1 MKKRG
6 HIIHTVLFLFL
17 SVWSFCQTEIEI
29 KEDANKLFENEQYV
43 EATSLFLR
51 LISLNP
57 SDGNYNYQYGTC
69 LLFNSYKKKDALR
82 YLDFAVK
89 QSNPE
94 PRAFYFY
101 GKALHLNFEFNSA
114 IKYYNLYINKRS
126 KKDDRYNVEREIQ
139 MCNNGKRLLTT
150 FTDIVVSEKKEID
163 KAKFFR
169 LYQNMQTVG
178 GNILVSEEFQSKIDK
193 KKGHTPII
201 HYPPN
206 AQAIYYSSYGDNVAS
221 GKDIYVRRRLPNN
234 EWGDSQ
240 KILGEVNTNED
251 EDFPFMHSSGDF
263 LFFSSKGHNSMGGYD
278 VFMGRLNHETGSFE
292 KVENVDF
299 AISSPDDDLFYVVDS
314 TFQNA
319 YFASARQSQDGKLHV
334 YNVRVARVPI
344 REVIVMGDFLS
355 EINPDNKEMNVRI
368 TSFTNNEEIGQI
380 KSNETGKYSFVFPKG
395 GKYNYEV
402 EVGGSENIYKF
413 VVEVPFLDEFRP
425 LKQKT
430 MHANI
435 DGEEVVKIINL
446 FDESV
451 EGAEAMMAE
460 VIRKRSTLDVNVD
473 KFDLK
478 ELDAQQMRNK
488 VLSELGFSDMTMREV
503 SEQLEDLAIT
513 EQLKEEKV
521 ENIESN
527 LNAEIVAKANEIRE
541 IKEKQD
547 ELVTQANNEV
557 DVARKHE
564 LLSDAL
570 TLELE
575 INQLSEEIVGLEIL
589 KNESLRTIKKPSNQ
603 NISSLENEF
612 NTLLGQD
619 KEAEALKLLAD
630 NKDLIQKIKS
640 ESPDAIVQNLIDQ
653 SVAMTE
659 DVSKLRKEVL
669 GYEESKEV
677 LNGKNIILNNKL
689 SNAKKKEAEAIRN
702 EIAENEAGIDLL
714 DEVINTTSDRINRKN
729 EKLSVI
735 DNNIASLQSAMLNDA
750 SVAVNGQEVIAS
762 LKIGEDVSDENDIA
776 SFENELLEIEKEHPE
791 LNPNYVPD
799 ASVPRIEHV
808 SQIENISKKISNEKE
823 SILADQSKSDLEKE
837 EALFKTNLSAIET
850 LNNRIGELETEL
862 GDSPENVEI
871 KEELNQLETLKIN
884 AIEENKV
891 HNERI
896 AELKNSETPTNI
908 ALTKEDM
915 LSEIVEN
922 YEEQID
928 NVEND
933 KSLSFSEKMENLQT
947 IDRKTISELEK
958 ALNNVQKEIDQDPTN
973 SELKVKKELISELIK
988 EKEEAIVDRKPQVD
1002 TGEQTESDPST
1013 ASEILAEIT
1022 QGYES
1027 EIERIKDD
1035 ESLTEIMVLDG
1046 LRELDENVLAKIIQ
1060 EKEITEEKLSSD
1072 PQNKL
1077 IEDRNEKLTELIQD
1091 KRRAIE
1097 NYKSEIEVLNNLTMD
1112 TPSTN
1117 EIFSEIAKNYDR
1129 DIEKIESNDVL
1140 SDNEKLVELQEVDE
1154 KTLAKIIL
1162 DKEKSQ
1168 EKLNDKP
1175 EDRNLIDRIEKL
1187 DELISKKENTI
1198 AERAQIIESENN
1210 VNEPIA
1216 SVDAKQELEKELILP
1231 FDDEIQKIEE
1241 SDLSRIEKNKAF
1253 LEIIN
1258 SLAAKLSDK
1267 KVELQTNIKRQP
1279 ESTSLEEQLEIVE
1292 AMEGS
1297 NDSRREEYVE
1307 NLRNSIGEE
1316 EVQLVISQTDK
1327 DYIADIAKIN
1337 DENAR
1342 DKFEQL
1348 ADRERELQEKLTKE
1362 IASKKKAIT
1371 RSWSVSIEL
1380 EEMALEKALGQS
1392 KNRETQAIN
1401 ASNQLA
1407 VQPTNENEFIESL
1420 RTDILGEN
1428 VSQIDA
1434 EHNELEA
1441 LKEQDQILE
1450 TYENQLESEIEQINK
1465 EIESGGETEQLSN
1478 NKDILT
1484 EELGTIQ
1491 QKRRRI
1497 SVTVGE
1503 LQQEFIEPA
1512 SPISSIDQI
1521 NEKNQINKELSSELD
1536 EINKGAE
1543 DNTVIDKAIDANEN
1557 AQTEIG
1563 LLIKEVEAAKS
1574 DEEKVFLTNQINER
1588 QELTNTNIARIVANE
1603 QRKEIEDRENISLMT
1618 QEELQKRKR
1627 TFSVQIGELTTSIIA
1642 LGDEIKDAKKRDL
1655 PNLEVKQARLI
1666 SEKSLLEEELRTV
1679 EELLLADTPTS
1690 PVINPKSVDE
1700 IISFND
1706 ERQMAGE
1713 EEYKEYFEKGTMA
1726 LDTERKISLLEQEL
1740 RKKIIATN
1748 ALIAQNTPEEN
1759 KGKIDSNIVLI
1770 KELNTNIDQ
1779 LKVDL
1784 IQEKYAAD
1792 ELLPKN
1798 EEQAM
1803 KMQNL
1808 VARSIKPIQAIAIA
1822 TLIQLPAEG
1831 FAINTNTESTY
1842 SEANPIPVDVESPSG
1857 LVYRV
1862 QIGAFAKPIPQ
1873 NLYKEFS
1880 PVSGEKI
1887 AGTNVTRYMAGFFN
1901 SSDKVT
1907 QARSD
1912 IRGLGYSDAFVV
1924 AYCDGER
1931 ISFGNARRLEASGT
1945 CVPKGTNEL
1954 LVEVAEK
1961 TAEKLGIPLTTEIP
1975 AVDEASYN
1983 QAPGASKADAIEMM
1997 QGLFFT
2003 VQIGVFNR
2011 PVSAAVVYN
2020 LPELSTVR
2028 LPTGQIRY
2036 NTGLYNSIKEAEPR
2050 RDEALK
2056 RGIRGAF
2063 VVAYY
2068 KGQRISL
2075 WSAQQLLK
2083 KEGKGILQSELGTL
2097 ETEFIEEPTTKIAV
2111 RTDSVSSENMI
2122 PLLEVEKLSTDRIQI
2137 VTKKQFSEFPRDVL
2151 NRYNAEGA
2159 FYFDELDQRVKSV
2172 IYKNEDDLPR
2182 LYNFKDDI
2190 DTVYIPLSE
2199 LQQLD
2204 TKILSV
2210 SIEGGTIPG
2219 DLMDWLLRFSYQRDF
2234 KETADGL
2241 ELRIYDVVDEDIE
2254 EIQSQFRKFA
2264 LEAIEVVESQFELEE
2279 ND

>member
-1 MKKRG
+1 
-6 HIIHTVLFLFL
+6 
-17 SVWSFCQTEIEI
+17 
-29 KEDANKLFENEQYV
+29 
-43 EATSLFLR
+43 
-51 LISLNP
+51 
-57 SDGNYNYQYGTC
+57 
-69 LLFNSYKKKDALR
+69 
-82 YLDFAVK
+82 
-89 QSNPE
+89 
-94 PRAFYFY
+94 
-101 GKALHLNFEFNSA
+101 
-114 IKYYNLYINKRS
+114 
-126 KKDDRYNVEREIQ
+126 
-139 MCNNGKRLLTT
+139 
-150 FTDIVVSEKKEID
+150 
-163 KAKFFR
+163 
-169 LYQNMQTVG
+169 
-178 GNILVSEEFQSKIDK
+178 
-193 KKGHTPII
+193 
-201 HYPPN
+201 
-206 AQAIYYSSYGDNVAS
+206 
-221 GKDIYVRRRLPNN
+221 
-234 EWGDSQ
+234 
-240 KILGEVNTNED
+240 
-251 EDFPFMHSSGDF
+251 
-263 LFFSSKGHNSMGGYD
+263 
-278 VFMGRLNHETGSFE
+278 
-292 KVENVDF
+292 
-299 AISSPDDDLFYVVDS
+299 
-314 TFQNA
+314 
-319 YFASARQSQDGKLHV
+319 
-334 YNVRVARVPI
+334 
-344 REVIVMGDFLS
+344 
-355 EINPDNKEMNVRI
+355 
-368 TSFTNNEEIGQI
+368 
-380 KSNETGKYSFVFPKG
+380 
-395 GKYNYEV
+395 
-402 EVGGSENIYKF
+402 
-413 VVEVPFLDEFRP
+413 
-425 LKQKT
+425 
-430 MHANI
+430 
-435 DGEEVVKIINL
+435 
-446 FDESV
+446 
-451 EGAEAMMAE
+451 
-460 VIRKRSTLDVNVD
+460 
-473 KFDLK
+473 
-478 ELDAQQMRNK
+478 
-488 VLSELGFSDMTMREV
+488 
-503 SEQLEDLAIT
+503 
-513 EQLKEEKV
+513 
-521 ENIESN
+521 
-527 LNAEIVAKANEIRE
+527 
-541 IKEKQD
+541 
-547 ELVTQANNEV
+547 
-557 DVARKHE
+557 
-564 LLSDAL
+564 
-570 TLELE
+570 
-575 INQLSEEIVGLEIL
+575 LSEE
-589 KNESLRTIKKPSNQ
+589 
-603 NISSLENEF
+603 
-612 NTLLGQD
+612 LG
-619 KEAEALKLLAD
+619 
-630 NKDLIQKIKS
+630 
-640 ESPDAIVQNLIDQ
+640 
-653 SVAMTE
+653 M
-659 DVSKLRKEVL
+659 
-669 GYEESKEV
+669 
-677 LNGKNIILNNKL
+677 
-689 SNAKKKEAEAIRN
+689 
-702 EIAENEAGIDLL
+702 
-714 DEVINTTSDRINRKN
+714 
-729 EKLSVI
+729 
-735 DNNIASLQSAMLNDA
+735 
-750 SVAVNGQEVIAS
+750 
-762 LKIGEDVSDENDIA
+762 
-776 SFENELLEIEKEHPE
+776 
-791 LNPNYVPD
+791 
-799 ASVPRIEHV
+799 
-808 SQIENISKKISNEKE
+808 
-823 SILADQSKSDLEKE
+823 
-837 EALFKTNLSAIET
+837 
-850 LNNRIGELETEL
+850 
-862 GDSPENVEI
+862 
-871 KEELNQLETLKIN
+871 
-884 AIEENKV
+884 
-891 HNERI
+891 
-896 AELKNSETPTNI
+896 
-908 ALTKEDM
+908 
-915 LSEIVEN
+915 
-922 YEEQID
+922 
-928 NVEND
+928 
-933 KSLSFSEKMENLQT
+933 
-947 IDRKTISELEK
+947 
-958 ALNNVQKEIDQDPTN
+958 
-973 SELKVKKELISELIK
+973 
-988 EKEEAIVDRKPQVD
+988 
-1002 TGEQTESDPST
+1002 
-1013 ASEILAEIT
+1013 
-1022 QGYES
+1022 
-1027 EIERIKDD
+1027 
-1035 ESLTEIMVLDG
+1035 
-1046 LRELDENVLAKIIQ
+1046 
-1060 EKEITEEKLSSD
+1060 
-1072 PQNKL
+1072 
-1077 IEDRNEKLTELIQD
+1077 
-1091 KRRAIE
+1091 
-1097 NYKSEIEVLNNLTMD
+1097 
-1112 TPSTN
+1112 
-1117 EIFSEIAKNYDR
+1117 
-1129 DIEKIESNDVL
+1129 
-1140 SDNEKLVELQEVDE
+1140 
-1154 KTLAKIIL
+1154 
-1162 DKEKSQ
+1162 
-1168 EKLNDKP
+1168 
-1175 EDRNLIDRIEKL
+1175 
-1187 DELISKKENTI
+1187 
-1198 AERAQIIESENN
+1198 
-1210 VNEPIA
+1210 
-1216 SVDAKQELEKELILP
+1216 
-1231 FDDEIQKIEE
+1231 
-1241 SDLSRIEKNKAF
+1241 
-1253 LEIIN
+1253 
-1258 SLAAKLSDK
+1258 
-1267 KVELQTNIKRQP
+1267 
-1279 ESTSLEEQLEIVE
+1279 
-1292 AMEGS
+1292 
-1297 NDSRREEYVE
+1297 
-1307 NLRNSIGEE
+1307 
-1316 EVQLVISQTDK
+1316 
-1327 DYIADIAKIN
+1327 
-1337 DENAR
+1337 
-1342 DKFEQL
+1342 
-1348 ADRERELQEKLTKE
+1348 
-1362 IASKKKAIT
+1362 
-1371 RSWSVSIEL
+1371 
-1380 EEMALEKALGQS
+1380 
-1392 KNRETQAIN
+1392 
-1401 ASNQLA
+1401 
-1407 VQPTNENEFIESL
+1407 
-1420 RTDILGEN
+1420 
-1428 VSQIDA
+1428 
-1434 EHNELEA
+1434 
-1441 LKEQDQILE
+1441 
-1450 TYENQLESEIEQINK
+1450 
-1465 EIESGGETEQLSN
+1465 
-1478 NKDILT
+1478 
-1484 EELGTIQ
+1484 IQ

-1497 SVTVGE
+1497 NVTVGE

-1588 QELTNTNIARIVANE
+1588 QELTNTNIARTVANE

-1713 EEYKEYFEKGTMA
+1713 EEYKEYFEKGTIA